1 MTLIIVIV
9 TSVISILA
17 FYSENLM
24 SRLIFNPYQVVH
36 RKEWWRLLSHGF
48 LHADWVHLIVN
59 MIVLY
64 SFGRNVESWINQL
77 RIEDYIKSPI
87 LTYSLL
93 YFGGIIISTVP
104 TLIKQ
109 RNNYMY
115 NSVGASGAVSA
126 VVFTSIFFSPMDK
139 IYFFGAIPI
148 PGIIFAVI
156 YLIYSSY
163 MSRRGKDNI
172 NHDAHFAGAVFGF
185 IFPVFIDFDMISH
198 FVNAFKF

>member
-59 MIVLY
+59 MLVLY

-77 RIEDYIKSPI
+77 TVEDYIKSPI

>member
-1 MTLIIVIV
+1 MTLIILIL
-9 TSVISILA
+9 TAIISILA

-24 SRLIFNPYQVVH
+24 SRLIFNHYQVIH
-36 RKEWWRLLSHGF
+36 RKEWWRILSHGF
-48 LHADWVHLIVN
+48 LHADWTHLIVN

-64 SFGRNVESWINQL
+64 SFGKNDEAWINQMK
-77 RIEDYIKSPI
+77 IEGYIKSPL

-93 YFGGIIISTVP
+93 YFGGIIISAIP

-126 VVFTSIFFSPMDK
+126 IVFTSIFFSPLDK
-139 IYFFGAIPI
+139 IYFFGVIPI

-156 YLIYSSY
+156 YLVYSSY
-163 MSRRGKDNI
+163 MSRRGRDNI
-172 NHDAHFAGAVFGF
+172 NHDAHFAGAIFGF
-185 IFPVFIDFDMISH
+185 IFPIFIDFDMLSH
-198 FVNAFKF
+198 FINALKF